1 MTLSIAS
8 VVSLALVTGV
18 PPSGAPAA
26 LDAMTEDGAL
36 IYFARDGLTARAM
49 DLASGAERWQVGLQD
64 VDKVQAEVLHKLAP
78 HRLLLQVPGLYF
90 ALDTTRGLPS
100 SRSGPPTGTLVWRGG
115 GACALRTTCPLQ
127 PIACDDGCPF
137 GPVRQERDGRDV
149 W

>member
-1 MTLSIAS
+1 
-8 VVSLALVTGV
+8 
-18 PPSGAPAA
+18 
-26 LDAMTEDGAL
+26 MTEDGAL

-100 SRSGPPTGTLVWRGG
+100 SRSGPPTWTLVWRGG
-115 GACALRTTCPLQ
+115 GACALCSTCHDRLRRRAPARSGATRTRRP
-127 PIACDDGCPF
+127 
-137 GPVRQERDGRDV
+137 RDV